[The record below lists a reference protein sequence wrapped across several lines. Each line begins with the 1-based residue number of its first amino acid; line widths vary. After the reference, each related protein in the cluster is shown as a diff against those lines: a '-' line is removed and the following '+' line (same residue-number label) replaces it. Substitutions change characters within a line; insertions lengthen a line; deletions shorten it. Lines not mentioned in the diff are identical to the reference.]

1 MVDSELRAYSY
12 IERVL
17 GQLDWNTR
25 NPARGG
31 DVYTQGE
38 FRSHDP
44 ALSEA
49 LGMQT
54 PENIIV
60 IPWDGGLRYWIVEAK
75 RQHQERE
82 VALSEA
88 QAYADA
94 INQSEPGAA
103 RFATGIAGSPDLSF
117 YVTTTYWNGAEW
129 REVVINN
136 YATTGFLSQRQCQ
149 EILGRNDPAILRYE
163 VTHEDF
169 LDKANAINDILHNN
183 GVAAR
188 DRARLVA
195 GLLLSLANDSTMQ
208 ISDIPRTLVSDV
220 NTRIGALLAQHNKG
234 DFSREIELKLPAT
247 TENHRKYWAAIVQT
261 MQRLREINI
270 RSAINSGTDALGQFY
285 ETFLKYANDAS
296 EMGIVLTPR
305 HITKFAA
312 DIVGIRHSDTVFDP
326 TCGTGGFLVAALD
339 AVRAD
344 HYENHTDIYDSFRN
358 GCLYGIE
365 MADDVFSLALVNM
378 IFRGDG
384 KSNIHNGNC
393 FDNRFVRTSDDVR
406 RLPWDSEEQG
416 DRRPF
421 SRTLMN
427 PPFALHGE
435 KEIEFVNYA
444 LDFMEPRGRLFAI
457 LPNEPIT
464 GTRAGE
470 RGWRKEILARHTV
483 RAVVRMQDDLFQPNT
498 SKGTYALVLE
508 TWRRHRATD
517 RTYFGVLHDDE
528 RGGYK
533 SKMLSPAR
541 SKDNVDRITEE
552 IRLFLASPNVE
563 IPPVV
568 KESAVARIDMDELC
582 DFASEAYLPGEPEI
596 NQTQAVQGL
605 HMALTRRSLRRTPVQ
620 PETPNETREYTVGE
634 LFAVERGRARSLKHL
649 PEGDTPVV
657 TTSEQWNGIAGYY
670 EGPEQAVRR
679 NAITISTN
687 GSSGNAFWHPYS
699 FAATGDVLVCTLS
712 AGGENPPPSLYFYI
726 CNAINA
732 NAWRYDYYRK
742 CSVQRLQADVRIPMP
757 MVGEEIDVGF
767 IEAAMERMPGYR
779 TLMEMLEAMDE

>member
-1 MVDSELRAYSY
+1 MLDSEFRAYSY

-17 GQLDWNTR
+17 DQMGWNTR

-31 DVYTQGE
+31 AVYTQGE
-38 FRSHDP
+38 FRSHNP

-49 LGMQT
+49 LGRQT

-60 IPWDGGLRYWIVEAK
+60 IPWEGGLRYWIVEAK

-88 QAYADA
+88 QAYADT
-94 INQSEPGAA
+94 INQREPGAA

-117 YVTTTYWNGAEW
+117 YVTTTYWDGNEW

-136 YATTGFLSQRQCQ
+136 YATTGFLSQQQCR
-149 EILGRNDPAILRYE
+149 EILDRNDPAILRYE
-163 VTHEDF
+163 VDSDDF
-169 LDKANAINDILHNN
+169 LAKANDINSILHNN
-183 GVAAR
+183 GIAAR

-195 GLLLSLANDSTMQ
+195 GLLLALAQDSTMQ
-208 ISDIPRTLVSDV
+208 IGNDPRTLVRDV
-220 NTRIGALLAQHNKG
+220 NTRIERLLEQHNKD
-234 DFSREIELKLPAT
+234 DFRHEIELKLPAT
-247 TENHRKYWAAIVQT
+247 TENHRKYWSAIVQT

-312 DIVGIRHSDTVFDP
+312 DIVGIHHNDTVFDP

-339 AVRAD
+339 AVRAA
-344 HYENHTDIYDSFRN
+344 HYENHLDIYDLFRN
-358 GCLYGIE
+358 DCLFGIE
-365 MADDVFSLALVNM
+365 LADDVFSLALVNM

-393 FDNRFVRTSDDVR
+393 FDNRFVRTAGNVQRLHKDIANRSD
-406 RLPWDSEEQG
+406 SQ
-416 DRRPF
+416 RPF
-421 SRTLMN
+421 TRTLMN
-427 PPFALHGE
+427 PPFALEEE

-444 LDFMEPRGRLFAI
+444 LESMAPGGRLFAI

-464 GTRAGE
+464 GTRSDE
-470 RGWRKEILARHTV
+470 RSWREQILSRHTV

-508 TWRRHRATD
+508 TWRQHQSTD
-517 RTYFGVLHDDE
+517 RTYFGVLHDDDHA
-528 RGGYK
+528 GYK
-533 SKMLSPAR
+533 SKTLSLAAR
-541 SKDNVDRITEE
+541 KDNMDRITEE
-552 IRLFLASPNVE
+552 IQSFLANPNVE
-563 IPPVV
+563 IAPVV
-568 KESAVARIDMDELC
+568 KESAIARIKMDGGC
-582 DFASEAYLPGEPEI
+582 DFASEAYLSGDPQI

-605 HMALTRRSLRRTPVQ
+605 HMALTRRSLRRAPVQ

-634 LFAVERGRARSLKHL
+634 LLTVERGQARPLKYL

-657 TTSEQWNGIAGYY
+657 TTSEQWNGITGYY
-670 EGPEQAVRR
+670 DVPTEAIRQ

-687 GSSGNAFWHPYS
+687 GSSGNAFWHPYA
-699 FAATGDVLVCTLS
+699 FAATSDVLVCTLA
-712 AGGENPPPSLYFYI
+712 AGGENPPPSLYLYI

-742 CSVQRLQADVRIPMP
+742 CSVHRLQADVRIPMP
-757 MVGEEIDVGF
+757 MIGEEIDIDF
-767 IEAAMERMPGYR
+767 IDAAMERMPGYR
-779 TLMEMLEAMDE
+779 GLMEMLDVSE